1 MHTVYIAMT
10 VYDNKK
16 KINQSRDYLKYTMS
30 CYAVDTLT
38 YKIIVIMPVGTKTAT
53 AIIIIVEYHLL

>member
-1 MHTVYIAMT
+1 MHAYSIAMT

-16 KINQSRDYLKYTMS
+16 KINQSRDYLKYTIPVS
-30 CYAVDTLT
+30 CYTVDILT

-53 AIIIIVEYHLL
+53 AIIVEYHLL